1 MSPLPKQ
8 TTGKDFHKF
17 ALIEVDGYAFAE
29 NADVVFNFRHSNL
42 SFSLVNQ
49 GEGTIEYSFNGNTL
63 HGDLTVG
70 TPTEAI
76 FFDNRDIEGIWFR
89 AKDGDAIDSIVR
101 VEGWAL

>member
-1 MSPLPKQ
+1 MSPLARRTIGIDKE
-8 TTGKDFHKF
+8 TF
-17 ALIEVDGYAFAE
+17 ALTTVDGYEFAE
-29 NADVVFNFRHSNL
+29 NADVAFEYRHTNL

-49 GEGTIEYSFNGNTL
+49 GAGAIEYSFNGVTL

-76 FFDNRDIEGIWFR
+76 FFDNRNIAGIWFR
-89 AKDGDAIDSIVR
+89 ARDGESVNSVVR